1 MLGVES
7 VWTVSGSF
15 YCVKFKCVKLLMI
28 QTEFVVLQK
37 GQFPPISLKKQQQ
50 QQQGKNILA

>member
-1 MLGVES
+1 
-7 VWTVSGSF
+7 
-15 YCVKFKCVKLLMI
+15 MI